1 VIDLPVKYTTIR
13 FEIDS
18 GIAVVTL
25 DRPDS
30 LNALNRTM
38 LNELLS
44 VVDRTDAD
52 DSVRAVVVTGAGRG
66 FCSGADLS
74 RGQGTFDY
82 SKAASNGAPVDSA
95 SEYASERARDGA
107 GRLSLRL
114 FRSLKPVVAAINGVA
129 VGAGVTMCLPM
140 DARIAADSARF
151 SFVFSRRGIVPEA
164 CSSYFLPRLVG
175 IDQALEWCYSGR
187 FIDAPEAL
195 RTRLVREVSPRDQVL
210 ARAKALAHELT
221 DGTAP
226 VSIALIRQMMW
237 RGLGWQHPMDAHRMD
252 SRSMFSRGRSEDV
265 KEGIRAHVEKRT
277 AEFTDQVSKD
287 MPDFFPWYS
296 EPPYS

>member
-1 VIDLPVKYTTIR
+1 
-13 FEIDS
+13 
-18 GIAVVTL
+18 
-25 DRPDS
+25 
-30 LNALNRTM
+30 
-38 LNELLS
+38 
-44 VVDRTDAD
+44 
-52 DSVRAVVVTGAGRG
+52 
-66 FCSGADLS
+66 
-74 RGQGTFDY
+74 
-82 SKAASNGAPVDSA
+82 
-95 SEYASERARDGA
+95 
-107 GRLSLRL
+107 
-114 FRSLKPVVAAINGVA
+114 
-129 VGAGVTMCLPM
+129 
-140 DARIAADSARF
+140 
-151 SFVFSRRGIVPEA
+151 
-164 CSSYFLPRLVG
+164 
-175 IDQALEWCYSGR
+175 LEWCYSGR